1 MWNRILQVFVNRPDD
16 KHYKSILWISQL
28 GKGQLDRPQHCTTL
42 WAEIGRAGRTSDM
55 NPPAVLETSIHQ
67 GRLSPSIGELSL
79 ATFFWDK
86 CYIYTLFLESDKGI
100 KSNHVSLVSRYWI
113 EQILRLAP
121 QTTWT
126 GKRRIYIA
134 RICRIRTCCGKKH
147 RDMGT
152 LLHKTL
158 FLVWQRKLSTYKT
171 YAHSKA

>member
-1 MWNRILQVFVNRPDD
+1 MCQLHRVTWAWIYMWYSLYIIFSVEMWNRILQVFVNRPDD

-86 CYIYTLFLESDKGI
+86 CYIYTFLGKWQGYQKQPYIFGI
-100 KSNHVSLVSRYWI
+100 K
-113 EQILRLAP
+113 ILDWTDLAASAP
-121 QTTWT
+121 NNMN
-126 GKRRIYIA
+126 R
-134 RICRIRTCCGKKH
+134 
-147 RDMGT
+147 
-152 LLHKTL
+152 
-158 FLVWQRKLSTYKT
+158 
-171 YAHSKA
+171 